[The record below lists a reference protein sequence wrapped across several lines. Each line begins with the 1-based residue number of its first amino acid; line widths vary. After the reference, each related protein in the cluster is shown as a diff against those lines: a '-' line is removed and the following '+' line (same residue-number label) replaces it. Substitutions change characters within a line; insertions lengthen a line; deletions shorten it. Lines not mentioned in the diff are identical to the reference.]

1 MGTAQ
6 IHGGGDR
13 TDEIG
18 QRDGLG
24 RELVVEAVHEFWVIV
39 GEGNV

>member
-18 QRDGLG
+18 QREGLG
-24 RELVVEAVHEFWVIV
+24 GELVVEAVHEFRVIV
-39 GEGNV
+39 GEGVV